1 MPGEDGVGLDD
12 TGYFLQCLFAEL
24 HTDFGQGFALA
35 VTQPD
40 AAFDLAAQEAIFCH
54 QVLVAQQEFLIH

>member
-1 MPGEDGVGLDD
+1 MPGEDGVGLDK
-12 TGYFLQCLFAEL
+12 TGHFLQCLFPEL
-24 HTDFGQGFALA
+24 HTDFGEGFPLT

-54 QVLVAQQEFLIH
+54 QVLVAQLEFLIH